1 MTRDDGFSA
10 PLDLRAHEP
19 GEWVVLNPLIYTA
32 RSGRTYGVPAGFI
45 TDLASIPAILRP
57 LFNPNDAGRKAAV
70 LHDSRYCI
78 KSGTRKEADDL
89 FLEALARCGVGF
101 MRRWAMYAGVRAGGW
116 VYWNSRQGIT
126 PDDFVD

>member
-1 MTRDDGFSA
+1 MTLDDGFSG

-19 GEWVVLNPLIYTA
+19 GEWVVLNPLMYCSL
-32 RSGRTYGVPAGFI
+32 SGRTYGVPAGFI

-101 MRRWAMYAGVRAGGW
+101 ARRWSMYLGVRAGGW
-116 VYWNSRQGIT
+116 AYWNSRDGIT